1 MTDSDLRT
9 LASLWDTGVKQAALQ
24 VINDEALN
32 METTDGKYAF
42 YKSLQKGILQQDK
55 VKGAMAVLVSQ
66 EDRAKAIKI
75 ARDMWTQDL
84 DDNTSI
90 INFKNTKYMRL
101 DAVIIFLIEW
111 PHQVLHLRGKLSKY

>member
-1 MTDSDLRT
+1 MVLKSELGIVILFLKKKDSKNIYGYISGSCKRAEFASNHMINLPTHNRLSYKDLKKICN
-9 LASLWDTGVKQAALQ
+9 LLK
-24 VINDEALN
+24 
-32 METTDGKYAF
+32 KYAF

-90 INFKNTKYMRL
+90 INFKNTRL
-101 DAVIIFLIEW
+101 
-111 PHQVLHLRGKLSKY
+111 